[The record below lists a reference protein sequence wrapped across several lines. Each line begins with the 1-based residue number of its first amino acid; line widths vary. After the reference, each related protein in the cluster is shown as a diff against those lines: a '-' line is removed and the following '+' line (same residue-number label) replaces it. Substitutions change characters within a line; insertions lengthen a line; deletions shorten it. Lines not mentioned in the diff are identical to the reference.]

1 MTDLNKLNRLREI
14 LLYRHSVASRESTF
28 GAIGQTNSASLQ
40 ISSDT
45 GVSVYFEYAGDP
57 SRNDHKKIAPTNQ
70 YVGYEDEHRFRH
82 SKMLAQWDLQDFLHG
97 LNVPELR
104 DEFTKAIAKI
114 ARKANA
120 IKRHGRYIASTN
132 RRDGVTAER
141 IEERLAGNPL
151 YEITKGG
158 CSRDDEKMRA
168 YMKEAFQI
176 VDELGLS
183 ERFGYRDENGEYYRK
198 MPSYHEVNQ
207 LYHETKR
214 ELKTAPK

>member
-1 MTDLNKLNRLREI
+1 MTDLEKLNRLREI
-14 LLYRHSVASRESTF
+14 LLFRNEVRSRESTF
-28 GAIGQTNSASLQ
+28 GAIGRTNSASLQ

-57 SRNDHKKIAPTNQ
+57 GRKDHNKIAPTNQ
-70 YVGYEDEHRFRH
+70 YVGYEDEHRFRL
-82 SKMLAQWDLQDFLHG
+82 SKTRAQWDLQDFLHG

-120 IKRHGRYIASTN
+120 IKRDGRYIASKN

-158 CSRDDEKMRA
+158 CSVNDEKIRA

-176 VDELGLS
+176 VEELGLS
-183 ERFGYRDENGEYYRK
+183 ERFGYRDRNGDYVEK

-214 ELKTAPK
+214 ELKAAPK